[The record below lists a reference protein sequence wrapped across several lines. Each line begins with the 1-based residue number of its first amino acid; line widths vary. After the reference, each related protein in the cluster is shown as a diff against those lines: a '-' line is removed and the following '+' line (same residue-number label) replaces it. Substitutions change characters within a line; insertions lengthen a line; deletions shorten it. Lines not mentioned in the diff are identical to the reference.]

1 MDNRELI
8 MNTAISLFSARGY
21 DAVGVQ
27 EIVEQAGVTKPTLY
41 YYFGSKQGL
50 LQKIVDTNSVILEQM
65 LSDAVTVPGDVPFAL
80 KRVARAYFDFANEHW
95 QFYRFMVGQ
104 LHAGHETEGFRT
116 VFPVISRCYQ
126 FLVKLFD
133 DSADVLGNMNGRQA
147 QFAISF
153 MGTLDSHMV
162 MFMLHPDEKEHAHVT
177 DEKVHEI
184 VRQFLYGIF
193 T

>member
-8 MNTAISLFSARGY
+8 MNTAISLFSTRGY

-65 LSDAVTVPGDVPFAL
+65 LWDAVKAPGDVPFAL

-95 QFYRFMVGQ
+95 EFYRFMVGQ
-104 LHAGHETEGFRT
+104 LHAGHETEGFKT

>member
-8 MNTAISLFSARGY
+8 MQTATSLFSARGY

-27 EIVEQAGVTKPTLY
+27 EIVDQSGVTKPTLY

-50 LQKIVDTNSVILEQM
+50 LQAMIDKNSVVLEQM
-65 LSDAVTVPGDVPFAL
+65 LADAAMLPGDVPTVL
-80 KRVARAYFDFANEHW
+80 HRVARAYFDFANSHW
-95 QFYRFMVGQ
+95 EFYRFLVGQ
-104 LHAGHETEGFRT
+104 LHAGHETEGFKA
-116 VFPVISRCYQ
+116 VLPVISRCYQ

-147 QFAISF
+147 QFATSF

-162 MFMLHPDEKEHAHVT
+162 TFRLGPDEKEQANVS
-177 DEKVHEI
+177 DEKIYEI

-193 T
+193 S

>member
-8 MNTAISLFSARGY
+8 MQTATSLFSARGY

-27 EIVEQAGVTKPTLY
+27 EIVDQSGITKPTLY

-50 LQKIVDTNSVILEQM
+50 LQAIIDKNSVVLEQM
-65 LSDAVTVPGDVPFAL
+65 LADAVALPGDVPTVL
-80 KRVARAYFDFANEHW
+80 KRVARAYFDFANSHW
-95 QFYRFMVGQ
+95 EFYRFLIGQ
-104 LHAGHETEGFRT
+104 LHAGHETEGFKA

-126 FLVKLFD
+126 FLVKLFEN
-133 DSADVLGNMNGRQA
+133 SADVLGNMNGRQA
-147 QFAISF
+147 QFAVSF

-162 MFMLHPDEKEHAHVT
+162 GFMLRPDEKEQANVT
-177 DEKVHEI
+177 AEKVHEI